1 MWRIQTWHENTYHH
15 SNRSDPQPSDDPF
28 HHIQSMPYN
37 PNPPRHHPYHSFSHN
52 NDSIETTI
60 PISCLQIPSSS
71 SYTNT
76 SSNMSDYFNNENTN
90 MIILDNNNTLT
101 NNVMSND
108 SISLIHKNH
117 NHNNN
122 NDDSSNMNS
131 ITDCNEHIHHHDD
144 NMNKSE
150 SMLLLSPNLVQN
162 HTDQWSGT
170 MKNSSE
176 LIDTTNVM
184 VNTIKINNDNNNNDN
199 QNNTENNSFY
209 EQLNQQ
215 NADIKSVHLNH
226 CLFNQSDI
234 YAEKINS

>member
-1 MWRIQTWHENTYHH
+1 MWRIQTWHENAYHH
-15 SNRSDPQPSDDPF
+15 NNRSNPQPSDDPF
-28 HHIQSMPYN
+28 YQIQSMPYN
-37 PNPPRHHPYHSFSHN
+37 PHPPPHHHPHHHLFNHN
-52 NDSIETTI
+52 NDSIETRI

-71 SYTNT
+71 SYTNS

-101 NNVMSND
+101 NGVMSND
-108 SISLIHKNH
+108 SISLIHKN
-117 NHNNN
+117 NNN
-122 NDDSSNMNS
+122 TNDSSNMNS
-131 ITDCNEHIHHHDD
+131 ITDCNEHMHHHDD

-150 SMLLLSPNLVQN
+150 NMLLLSHDVVQN

-184 VNTIKINNDNNNNDN
+184 VNTIKT
-199 QNNTENNSFY
+199 NNTENNPFY
-209 EQLNQQ
+209 EQSNQQ
-215 NADIKSVHLNH
+215 NADIKSVHSNH